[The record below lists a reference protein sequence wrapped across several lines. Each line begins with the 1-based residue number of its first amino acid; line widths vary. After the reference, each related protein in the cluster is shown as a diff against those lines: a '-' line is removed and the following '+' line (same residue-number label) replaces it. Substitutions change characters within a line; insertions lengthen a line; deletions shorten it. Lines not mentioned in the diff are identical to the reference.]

1 MANNFPSLPDP
12 LISDYSQTAPLSFIS
27 NDIGEGRAISSD
39 SNFNLSFVFSY
50 DELNTF
56 LSFIAT
62 INQIDEFQAG
72 WDVGF
77 GRLSSIFRFTSN
89 PQINKLSDEQYS
101 VSITAKYVFTPY
113 LIL

>member
-56 LSFIAT
+56 LSFLTT
-62 INQIDEFQAG
+62 INQIDEFQTG
-72 WDVGF
+72 WDVG
-77 GRLSSIFRFTSN
+77 LNKSYNIFRFTSN
-89 PQINKLSDEQYS
+89 PQISKLSDKQYS
-101 VSITAKYVFTPY
+101 VSITAKYLWSLY
-113 LIL
+113 